1 MNESLKKSMNPLI
14 FVEAIK
20 LKECLELHCNKS
32 VDFYLSLNTAISNS
46 LWTIAAGEP
55 LDFNDPVVKHSVETI
70 DKAIKNASH
79 THPVTIL
86 FQRLQKMFPQ

>member
-1 MNESLKKSMNPLI
+1 MTESLKKSMNALNS
-14 FVEAIK
+14 VEAIK

-32 VDFYLSLNTAISNS
+32 VDFYLSLNTAITNS
-46 LWTIAAGEP
+46 LAVREP